1 MRQRAHHQIPRIHV
15 VGRLAPGPEILGGIE
30 LRLDRRDHGL
40 GDFVLHGEHVG
51 EIAVV
56 ALRPE
61 VTAGGDVDELGGD
74 AHMVAVLAH
83 AAFDD
88 IADAELLADLL
99 VMDGFALVDERGIPR
114 DHIEPAQLR
123 QRGDDVLADAFR
135 KIFLLGLAGDIGKR
149 QHRDRR
155 AIERRE
161 LPAAAVRRWARASG
175 AHRGGLRAPFAAF
188 GCTSP
193 TKRKPFRAM
202 VRITV

>member
-1 MRQRAHHQIPRIHV
+1 MRQRPHHQVPRIHV
-15 VGRLAPGPEILGGIE
+15 VRRLAPGPEILGGVE
-30 LRLDRRDHGL
+30 LRLDRRDDGL

-61 VTAGGDVDELGGD
+61 VTAGGHVDELGRD
-74 AHMVAVLAH
+74 ADVVAVLAH

-88 IADAELLADLL
+88 VADAELFADLL
-99 VMDGFALVDERGIPR
+99 VVDGFLLVDERGIPR

-123 QRGDDVLADAFR
+123 QRGDDVLADAFG
-135 KIFLLGLAGDIGKR
+135 KIFLLRLAGEIGKR
-149 QHRDRR
+149 QHRNRG

-161 LPAAAVRRWARASG
+161 RRMQRLARGIERLERSARASP
-175 AHRGGLRAPFAAF
+175 PFAAC

-193 TKRKPFRAM
+193 TKRKPFRAR
-202 VRITV
+202 VRIMI